1 MHLIMLRMPERKQMS
16 EKKLAEISFK
26 SPYLPEN
33 PKVVG
38 VQEGYDLWA
47 EIYDEETNALIQ
59 LEEIHLFPLLKQG
72 SYRNIF
78 DCGCGTG
85 RLAVWLRHQFPE
97 AAVTG
102 VDFSQGMLEKAR
114 AKGAGQNISWHNA
127 DLNRPSPFAAGQFD
141 LIVLSLV
148 IEHIKSLENYFSGIR
163 LAAAPC
169 ADIYV
174 SGLHPAMHLMG
185 ISARF
190 KNKENTAHIMP
201 ESSCHS
207 LSDIFNA
214 AVEAG
219 LKVTRIEEHVVDE
232 QLIGQCEKARRYA
245 GLPLLF
251 FMKIAKT

>member
-1 MHLIMLRMPERKQMS
+1 MSANKAPE
-16 EKKLAEISFK
+16 IPFK

-72 SYRNIF
+72 RYRNIF

-85 RLAVWLRHQFPE
+85 RLAVWLRGQFPE

-102 VDFSQGMLEKAR
+102 ADFSEGMLAR
-114 AKGAGQNISWHNA
+114 ARKKGAGQKISWHNA
-127 DLNRPSPFAAGQFD
+127 DLNRPFPFAEDQFD
-141 LIVLSLV
+141 LIVSSLV
-148 IEHIKSLENYFSGIR
+148 IEHIQALDNYFSGIR
-163 LAAAPC
+163 RVAASG
-169 ADIYV
+169 ADIYI

-201 ESSCHS
+201 ESRCHS
-207 LSDIFNA
+207 LSDVFNA

-219 LKVTRIEEHVVDE
+219 LKVVRIEEHTVDDR
-232 QLIGQCEKARRYA
+232 LIGQCEKAARYA

-251 FMKIAKT
+251 FMKMKKV